1 MFGIDD
7 AIIGSLIAGGASM
20 LGNWFSGEQSAKN
33 TEANIAA
40 QQQAQQQTMAFNA
53 TQAQANREFQANSAN
68 QAMAFSSAE
77 AERNRQFQAQMSNT
91 AYQRSVADMKAA
103 GLNPIMAAKSTGA
116 STPSGS
122 MASGVSASGSSA
134 SVGTPNMALHNTRS
148 PFEGIGEAVSRAVS
162 SAVQMKTVDKMTEEI
177 ANIRADTAKTAA
189 VEKLVLQQG
198 KTEFQE
204 TAKRRAEK
212 GIREFQLM
220 PEALRQDEA
229 KAILDMNPTVRRLL
243 QQAGYSGGKVG
254 ETLTAI
260 PMLGSTA
267 KSVRSLL
274 PERTRVERHESNYR
288 GQRSTFEDRWTGG
301 Y

>member
-7 AIIGSLIAGGASM
+7 AIIGSLITGGASL
-20 LGNWFSGEQSAKN
+20 LGNWFSGDQSAKN
-33 TEANIAA
+33 TEANIQA

-122 MASGVSASGSSA
+122 MASGVASSGSSA

-148 PFEGIGEAVSRAVS
+148 PFEGLGEAVSRAVS

-177 ANIRADTAKTAA
+177 ANIRADTAKIAA

-212 GIREFQLM
+212 GLREYELM
-220 PEALRQDEA
+220 PAALKQDEA
-229 KAILDMNPTVRRLL
+229 KNVLDMNPTVRRLL
-243 QQAGYSGGKVG
+243 QQAGYAGGKVG
-254 ETLTAI
+254 DTLTAI

-274 PERTRVERHESNYR
+274 PS
-288 GQRSTFEDRWTGG
+288 RSTEETFRSGRHTFKERFDGG